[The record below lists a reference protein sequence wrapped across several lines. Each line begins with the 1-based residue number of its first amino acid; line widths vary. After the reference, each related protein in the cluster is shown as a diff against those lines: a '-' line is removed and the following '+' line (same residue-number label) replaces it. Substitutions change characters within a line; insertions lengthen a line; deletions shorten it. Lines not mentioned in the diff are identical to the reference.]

1 MGFQDSAYSWRARLH
16 LGGAKPAVIAGVLAS
31 ALLIV
36 LCAAFGAL
44 GASGSSFEIV
54 KGSADASAS
63 EAASSASAAA
73 EEAPQI
79 CVHVG
84 GCVAHP
90 GVCYLPAGARV
101 AEAVEAAGGFADG
114 AAHDAVNLARVLSDG
129 EQIIVPSADQAAA
142 VASPSADAGGAGG
155 APSSAAGGRVNINT
169 ADVAQL
175 VTLDG
180 VGEATALK
188 IVKDREANGP
198 FKTIEDLKRVSGIGD
213 KKFEGL
219 KDRICVG

>member
-16 LGGAKPAVIAGVLAS
+16 LGRTKPAVIAGVLAV

-36 LCAAFGAL
+36 LCAASGAL
-44 GASGSSFEIV
+44 QAGGTSFEIV
-54 KGSADASAS
+54 KGPGGASAS
-63 EAASSASAAA
+63 EAASSAQSAA

-101 AEAVEAAGGFADG
+101 AEAVEAAGGFAEG

-129 EQIIVPSADQAAA
+129 EQIIVPSAEEAAA
-142 VASPSADAGGAGG
+142 AANPSVAAGSAA
-155 APSSAAGGRVNINT
+155 APPASAAGGRVNINT

-188 IVKDREANGP
+188 IVRDREANGP

-219 KDRICVG
+219 KDHICVG